1 MAKFRPIPKF
11 TPEQFNRRRRGPEAE
26 MLTTQAAASE
36 ALANA
41 VRDMSQ
47 REANKIARII
57 QAVEPG
63 VLNALSETKTNPA
76 AAHLITYYSDQLRD
90 LYYESV
96 QASTDED
103 VSTRGAATGHLRQL
117 DILID
122 AIKNDKILAQAG
134 ESAQKPLLDMAAQIK
149 QAVNKRRSVR
159 TLLKEKGA
167 KLGSSLFKGDIVQ
180 GMMQS
185 AIAASPLVRLMA
197 SATRGVLNLRSSKKN
212 TFGQDAAADKRRADI
227 ARQQESVGGRPT
239 ATPAP
244 KTSFSDDTSESNTSG
259 SGNKSI
265 NKILTHHT
273 ELLTKIYGASAS
285 IARLFENQVAAR
297 LAEGEE
303 NRLETGSEK
312 ITASKVVDESKE
324 KSSLLGT
331 LLGAITGGIAG
342 LVTATGLLKAATGL
356 ALVLASPL
364 IANLIERLH
373 EYLQKAGVPENIT
386 PGTTG
391 VAAQM
396 AVRGFPTA
404 VKTGRA
410 TLHATGVGFN
420 AIRAIREASAAN
432 FASKLDNG
440 VLGMNRYLLSEQ
452 VAAAERATNFAKW
465 SRGESPTIRNPK
477 PSATSSIVDSS
488 GRPIAAASDEAAEA
502 AKAAAKAATKV
513 GTEVVETAATR
524 GAVKFA
530 AGTAKVLGKAVPFTG
545 LGLGAASAYLEG
557 KEAVEELKKGN
568 YERAGSRAGIAGLEL
583 LSGIVGMA
591 PGLGTAF
598 SLALSGAALTAS
610 LKMDGNF
617 DDDTATATRV
627 DPANETDV
635 NKIMATIKQRESKG
649 DYKKLT
655 DAAKINP
662 KNTASGAYQITDGTW
677 QDWTQRYKIGTQW
690 SKAMDA
696 PPDIQDAVA
705 KEAVIQI
712 LKENGGNVEA
722 VPTIWYTGNRS
733 GEMTDSALANN
744 NGLTSAQY
752 NQIWMSDYSRMN
764 GTPSQRTGVSLSQ
777 NLPSAETF
785 PKTGVLSGVNMGGIG
800 GDTTQNGR
808 VATLRDIMT
817 RSSNNGGGQTFFA
830 INTNNKGGD
839 TFASGGG
846 GGGDSMS
853 MNIPS
858 PSDREPSLRHSGLA

>member
-26 MLTTQAAASE
+26 MLTAQAAASE

-47 REANKIARII
+47 REANKIARTI

-63 VLNALSETKTNPA
+63 VLKAISETKTNPA

-239 ATPAP
+239 APPAP

-265 NKILTHHT
+265 NKILLRHT
-273 ELLTKIYGASAS
+273 VLLEKIYGTLHGSLKLQQQQIGAQLAADEESVLETQDTKTTATKLFGDNTKEKPKGFIKKVIDTVLP
-285 IARLFENQVAAR
+285 IARAAVPVATVTGGTLFGATAMTRAFNKLTGNTELKPFIKTLNETAVNLGLSQEYSDAIVGTKKDVSFIERMKYAVANSITRVPA
-297 LAEGEE
+297 LLPAV
-303 NRLETGSEK
+303 
-312 ITASKVVDESKE
+312 ITA
-324 KSSLLGT
+324 
-331 LLGAITGGIAG
+331 
-342 LVTATGLLKAATGL
+342 
-356 ALVLASPL
+356 
-364 IANLIERLH
+364 
-373 EYLQKAGVPENIT
+373 
-386 PGTTG
+386 
-391 VAAQM
+391 
-396 AVRGFPTA
+396 A
-404 VKTGRA
+404 VKTGSQVGGNFILDQA
-410 TLHATGVGFN
+410 TKPGASSTFTNTIETATKLVEEISPAVGKI
-420 AIRAIREASAAN
+420 AQSRPVLAAN
-432 FASKLDNG
+432 RLGGLALRSFGFAG
-440 VLGMNRYLLSEQ
+440 
-452 VAAAERATNFAKW
+452 RAM
-465 SRGESPTIRNPK
+465 E
-477 PSATSSIVDSS
+477 
-488 GRPIAAASDEAAEA
+488 
-502 AKAAAKAATKV
+502 
-513 GTEVVETAATR
+513 
-524 GAVKFA
+524 
-530 AGTAKVLGKAVPFTG
+530 
-545 LGLGAASAYLEG
+545 AASAYNSF
-557 KEAVEELKKGN
+557 KKFREARAEENDSFLGSPETLLRGLQGAAHTVGVLPGVGIPATFIGAGLDYIIDKN
-568 YERAGSRAGIAGLEL
+568 YENSSVEQ
-583 LSGIVGMA
+583 
-591 PGLGTAF
+591 
-598 SLALSGAALTAS
+598 
-610 LKMDGNF
+610 
-617 DDDTATATRV
+617 TATRAPSEPSGI
-627 DPANETDV
+627 PATAVTKDTKFSEL
-635 NKIMATIKQRESKG
+635 NKEQQNAVLIAQAKFEHGSRIK
-649 DYKKLT
+649 
-655 DAAKINP
+655 
-662 KNTASGAYQITDGTW
+662 
-677 QDWTQRYKIGTQW
+677 
-690 SKAMDA
+690 
-696 PPDIQDAVA
+696 
-705 KEAVIQI
+705 
-712 LKENGGNVEA
+712 
-722 VPTIWYTGNRS
+722 
-733 GEMTDSALANN
+733 NN
-744 NGLTSAQY
+744 NPGNIMYAGPNGEDYTLAKQFGGVASNTVTSHGTIASFPTMEAGLNAQRALWNRPNY
-752 NQIWMSDYSRMN
+752 RN
-764 GTPSQRTGVSLSQ
+764 LSIADAIKRWS
-777 NLPSAETF
+777 PAET
-785 PKTGVLSGVNMGGIG
+785 PLQAIGQMNYIKSVMKAAQSGMPVMAMVDGAPSTKTTPPTVQPTPTGVLSGVNMSGID

-808 VATLRDIMT
+808 VTTLRDIMT
-817 RSSNNGGGQTFFA
+817 RSPNNGGGQNFFA

-839 TFASGGG
+839 TFASGG